1 MSCCV
6 TKNYYSPQ
14 KKRILLLNTAEIRR
28 KTQVRQPYC
37 NLYAY
42 GANNPVRYI
51 DPDGR
56 AVPIAATL
64 FLVGP
69 FTVATIE
76 AYLQMPLG
84 KQGSQALA
92 DAISYG
98 AQSANQ
104 AVSNAITAIKTAVKE
119 KQETKLY
126 MTYTM
131 TDADGLVY
139 SGRTSGY
146 GTPSEVLENRQNNHH
161 TAKQGFGNV
170 QIDKIAY
177 GGQDKLA
184 IRGREQQL
192 IDKNGTTQSDTI
204 NGHKGTSGNAIR
216 GVSKFN
222 PRVPIY
228 HKAANKAF
236 GILPLIQDLEQFR
249 SKNGKKKKNR

>member
-1 MSCCV
+1 MSCCG

-14 KKRILLLNTAEIRR
+14 KKRILLLHTAEIRR

-42 GANNPVRYI
+42 AANNPVRYI

-64 FLVGP
+64 FWVGL

-76 AYLQMPLG
+76 AYLQTPLG
-84 KQGSQALA
+84 KLGSQALA

-104 AVSNAITAIKTAVKE
+104 AVSNAITAVKTAVKE

-161 TAKQGFGNV
+161 MAKQGFGNV

-177 GGQDKLA
+177 GEQGKLA

-192 IDKNGTTQSDTI
+192 IDKNGGAQSDTI

-222 PRVPIY
+222 PRGPIY
-228 HKAANKAF
+228 HEAANKAF
-236 GILPLIQDLEQFR
+236 GNIAPYTGFGAVQE
-249 SKNGKKKKNR
+249 

>member
-1 MSCCV
+1 MGFEE
-6 TKNYYSPQ
+6 
-14 KKRILLLNTAEIRR
+14 AR
-28 KTQVRQPYC
+28 KHNQNLPGMGGIFNHINC

-64 FLVGP
+64 FWVGL

-76 AYLQMPLG
+76 AYLQTPLG

-104 AVSNAITAIKTAVKE
+104 AVSNAITAVKTAVKE

-139 SGRTSGY
+139 
-146 GTPSEVLENRQNNHH
+146 
-161 TAKQGFGNV
+161 
-170 QIDKIAY
+170 
-177 GGQDKLA
+177 
-184 IRGREQQL
+184 
-192 IDKNGTTQSDTI
+192 
-204 NGHKGTSGNAIR
+204 
-216 GVSKFN
+216 
-222 PRVPIY
+222 
-228 HKAANKAF
+228 
-236 GILPLIQDLEQFR
+236 
-249 SKNGKKKKNR
+249 

>member
-1 MSCCV
+1 
-6 TKNYYSPQ
+6 
-14 KKRILLLNTAEIRR
+14 
-28 KTQVRQPYC
+28 
-37 NLYAY
+37 
-42 GANNPVRYI
+42 
-51 DPDGR
+51 
-56 AVPIAATL
+56 
-64 FLVGP
+64 
-69 FTVATIE
+69 
-76 AYLQMPLG
+76 MPLG

-177 GGQDKLA
+177 G
-184 IRGREQQL
+184 E
-192 IDKNGTTQSDTI
+192 
-204 NGHKGTSGNAIR
+204 
-216 GVSKFN
+216 
-222 PRVPIY
+222 
-228 HKAANKAF
+228 
-236 GILPLIQDLEQFR
+236 
-249 SKNGKKKKNR
+249 